1 MKAIFFLI
9 CKKIKD
15 FKPQK
20 VSDYSCFETTHQA
33 PLKAYLP
40 NKQFI
45 RFATIIL
52 DILV

>member
-15 FKPQK
+15 FKRQK
-20 VSDYSCFETTHQA
+20 VSDYSCFETIKRA
-33 PLKAYLP
+33 SLKVYFP
-40 NKQFI
+40 NKQLV
-45 RFATIIL
+45 RFTTIIP

>member
-15 FKPQK
+15 FKRQK
-20 VSDYSCFETTHQA
+20 VSDYSCFERIRQA
-33 PLKAYLP
+33 SLKAYLP

-45 RFATIIL
+45 RFTTIIL